1 MTAAQRDKM
10 YQDIQKHGENLKIVF
25 ALPADTDPVKL
36 CKKLFSIEKKLNRV
50 MCNLCNTNNVQGIE
64 PHYETRNGERVWV
77 QLETSEDDQEKLFQS
92 FRNKIETVLGKNTVI
107 GNAEYSLNGVY
118 KNKGIVFFNH
128 DPRGYSLKINEV
140 TAKEYNIYTDMGGYG
155 IIAPDFTP
163 NN

>member
-92 FRNKIETVLGKNTVI
+92 FKTHVIKLLGNRGKT
-107 GNAEYSLNGVY
+107 
-118 KNKGIVFFNH
+118 VFFNH
-128 DPRGYSLKINEV
+128 DPRGYSMKINEV